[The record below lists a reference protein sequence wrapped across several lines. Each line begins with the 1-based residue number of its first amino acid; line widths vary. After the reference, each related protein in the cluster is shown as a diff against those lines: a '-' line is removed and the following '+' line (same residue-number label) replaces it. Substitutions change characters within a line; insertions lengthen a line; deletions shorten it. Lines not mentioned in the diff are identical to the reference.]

1 MWFCGEEV
9 QSGLHSDRPTS
20 PSNQDKKSLTQTG
33 LNWIS
38 LLQTIIGIS
47 PYRSFEINHQSHR
60 MTTWR
65 TQQWPNSKK
74 TPPPHPPSHC
84 NTHLPYQGSDL
95 RVEEKA
101 FKCLWNR
108 LANQFRYS
116 SYLGLIQDKEDS
128 ETDGSWIKN
137 PGCFQS
143 PTVGIKKGK
152 QIAITSSL
160 VHVWYD
166 TPLLSTNSTLTRSNV
181 HKGLNRWLKSSESG
195 LTNLL

>member
-1 MWFCGEEV
+1 MVRKSSPASTQTDLHHLATRTKKALHRLASTGLVCCRQSLESLHIDHLRLITKAIEWPHEELS
-9 QSGLHSDRPTS
+9 SGLTLRRP
-20 PSNQDKKSLTQTG
+20 
-33 LNWIS
+33 
-38 LLQTIIGIS
+38 
-47 PYRSFEINHQSHR
+47 
-60 MTTWR
+60 
-65 TQQWPNSKK
+65 
-74 TPPPHPPSHC
+74 PPPHPPSHC